1 MTASILQFPK
11 QQTLHQR
18 IDRLLDFVPEIR
30 ISKLKHGSVKVN
42 DIVIDNRYGAWT
54 CKDENFYRRK
64 SAVGYALCLLHN
76 DHIKAKAIKELDRK
90 PQKVKTDIDFY
101 HYHLRGTN
109 QIRKNIMSHRI
120 SADMPYLH
128 EADAALTQ
136 LLKTI
141 SVT

>member
-11 QQTLHQR
+11 EQTLHQR
-18 IDRLLDFVPEIR
+18 IDRLLDFVPEIK
-30 ISKLKHGSVKVN
+30 ITKLEHGSIKVN
-42 DIVIDNRYGAWT
+42 DIIIENHYGAWT

-64 SAVGYALCLLHN
+64 SAVGYALCLLRK
-76 DHIKAKAIKELDRK
+76 DLKKAKQIKDLDSK
-90 PQKVKTDIDFY
+90 LQKVKTDIDFY

-109 QIRKNIMSHRI
+109 QVRKNIMSHRI
-120 SADMPYLH
+120 SADMPMLH

-141 SVT
+141 SV

>member
-11 QQTLHQR
+11 EQTLHQR
-18 IDRLLDFVPEIR
+18 IDRLLDFVPEIK
-30 ISKLKHGSVKVN
+30 ITKLEHGSIKVN
-42 DIVIDNRYGAWT
+42 DIVIDNRYGAWV

-64 SAVGYALCLLHN
+64 SAVGYALCLLRK
-76 DHIKAKAIKELDRK
+76 DLKKAKQIKDLDSK
-90 PQKVKTDIDFY
+90 LQKVKTDIDFY

-109 QIRKNIMSHRI
+109 QVRKNIMSHRI
-120 SADMPYLH
+120 SADMPMLH

-141 SVT
+141 SV

>member
-1 MTASILQFPK
+1 MTASILQFPR

-18 IDRLLDFVPEIR
+18 IDRLLDFSPEIR
-30 ISKLKHGSVKVN
+30 ISKLEHGSVKVN
-42 DIVIDNRYGAWT
+42 DIVIDNRYGAWI
-54 CKDENFYRRK
+54 CKDESFYRRK

-76 DHIKAKAIKELDRK
+76 DLNKAKAIKELDRK
-90 PQKVKTDIDFY
+90 LQKVKTDIDFY

-109 QIRKNIMSHRI
+109 QVRKNIMSHRI
-120 SADMPYLH
+120 SADMPILH

-141 SVT
+141 SV

>member
-1 MTASILQFPK
+1 MTASIINLAK
-11 QQTLHQR
+11 EQTLHQR
-18 IDRLLDFVPEIR
+18 IDRLLDFVPEIKIR
-30 ISKLKHGSVKVN
+30 KLDHGTIKVN
-42 DIVIDNRYGAWT
+42 NIVI
-54 CKDENFYRRK
+54 KNFYGVWECQGNNFFRRK
-64 SAVGYALCLLHN
+64 SAVGYALCTLQNNSKKAN
-76 DHIKAKAIKELDRK
+76 DIKELDRK
-90 PQKVKTDIDFY
+90 LQKIKTDVDFY

>member
-30 ISKLKHGSVKVN
+30 IRKLEHGSVKVN

-54 CKDENFYRRK
+54 CKGENFYRRK
-64 SAVGYALCLLHN
+64 SAVGYALCLLRN
-76 DHIKAKAIKELDRK
+76 EMAKAKEIKQLDRK
-90 PQKVKTDIDFY
+90 LKTDIDFY

-109 QIRKNIMSHRI
+109 QVRKNIMSHRI
-120 SADMPYLH
+120 SADMPMLH

-141 SVT
+141 SV

>member
-1 MTASILQFPK
+1 MTASIINFPR

-18 IDRLLDFVPEIR
+18 IDRLLDFVPEIK
-30 ISKLKHGSVKVN
+30 ITKLEHGSIKVN

-64 SAVGYALCLLHN
+64 SAVGYALCLLRE
-76 DHIKAKAIKELDRK
+76 DFKKAKQIKNLDSK
-90 PQKVKTDIDFY
+90 LQKVKTDIDFY

-109 QIRKNIMSHRI
+109 QVRKNIMSHRI
-120 SADMPYLH
+120 SADMPMLH

-141 SVT
+141 SV

>member
-90 PQKVKTDIDFY
+90 LQKVKTDIDFY

>member
-18 IDRLLDFVPEIR
+18 IDRLLDFVPEIK
-30 ISKLKHGSVKVN
+30 ITKLEHGSIKVN

-64 SAVGYALCLLHN
+64 SAVGYALCLLRN
-76 DHIKAKAIKELDRK
+76 DTKKAKQIKDLDSK
-90 PQKVKTDIDFY
+90 LQKIKTDIDFY
-101 HYHLRGTN
+101 HHTLRSNN
-109 QIRKNIMSHRI
+109 QVRKNIMSHRI

-141 SVT
+141 SV